1 MLARRR
7 GVLANVLANER
18 CNCFLLRY
26 QHSAAAADGAPL
38 PLDVLLNSSTPA
50 PESGHS
56 PVLWPRVSQRKDSL
70 TLAREIR
77 ACGDVAS
84 LLQVLGNA
92 PAPYSRLVTHTI
104 VHALLRA
111 QHPSRAGAFLVEAAT
126 PRHEAA
132 KQPRIHSVSLAKTI
146 QALLKTVPRIQGRQ
160 DRMRT
165 SHDPRLLVLEP
176 HAISDSALR
185 NALTLYIQ
193 ARKLFIRRQGNVA
206 TELWNALLNQREWV
220 TAALFFEQQVMDY
233 QLRRTLPTLLRPESS
248 IEPHR
253 QNQLRRRLAVLRLE
267 DIYPPKGQFV
277 DLCYRLAGVLSG
289 ILKSPGSGSLFVEAA
304 GAVPER
310 ARKEPDLFATESDS
324 RQISPRPPKT
334 PLTPQR
340 ARHHVRLVLQ
350 ALTVLGRLVDTRQ
363 VPFANISAWV
373 NTVGSLPRSLMDVVV
388 YTMIDQR
395 PATVYARKHL
405 REIIDRYA
413 ASPPRTPHVFS
424 HVVIET
430 NGNTWRGL
438 AHRSVEAPKDTLGL
452 YKALRATYDAPDAMP
467 GGLTGHKSLQQLR
480 KTDIFPLLRNA
491 TYVPPANPTEAADD
505 SFMPPPSMPTYEALF
520 AVLLNTPNGCA
531 PGALY
536 DSVPALISASQSPKK
551 LRQAKKVAE
560 RLRKAEQR
568 EEKNYHAP
576 RSPNN
581 PNPLHLRYP
590 EHPLDFDKY
599 PNLAPVAYR
608 KQLAIEKLG
617 SRSIALALG
626 RVRMVAGLLAHMLHE
641 RSPPLLPWK
650 SKSIMQLLGR
660 RADILRPLLGQE
672 GGPEQGNFL
681 LEDKWQ
687 GLWEAVW
694 EGEARAR
701 REGEVNAAESRRL
714 VGEAE
719 MEAGVTSERILVRVP
734 VEDEDEWAV
743 DRDSGVL
750 RPKWDEDE
758 EADMGAEEL
767 EEFNRRLG
775 SRASDKEVEMY
786 REGLST

>member
-7 GVLANVLANER
+7 GVLANVLVNER
-18 CNCFLLRY
+18 CNCFPSRY
-26 QHSAAAADGAPL
+26 QHSASSADGSLL
-38 PLDVLLNSSTPA
+38 PLDVLLNSSTPV
-50 PESGHS
+50 PS
-56 PVLWPRVSQRKDSL
+56 PVLWPRVSQRKDSV

-132 KQPRIHSVSLAKTI
+132 KQPRIHSLSLAKTI

-176 HAISDSALR
+176 HAISNSALR
-185 NALTLYIQ
+185 NALTLYLQ

-220 TAALFFEQQVMDY
+220 TAALFFEQQVTDY
-233 QLRRTLPTLLRPESS
+233 QLRRTLPTLLRTDSS

-289 ILKSPGSGSLFVEAA
+289 ILKSPESGSLFVEAA

-310 ARKEPDLFATESDS
+310 ARREPDLFDTASDS

-363 VPFANISAWV
+363 LPFANISAWV

-388 YTMIDQR
+388 YTMVDQR

-405 REIIDRYA
+405 REIVDRYA

-430 NGNTWRGL
+430 NGNTWR
-438 AHRSVEAPKDTLGL
+438 
-452 YKALRATYDAPDAMP
+452 
-467 GGLTGHKSLQQLR
+467 
-480 KTDIFPLLRNA
+480 A
-491 TYVPPANPTEAADD
+491 TYVSPANPTEAADD
-505 SFMPPPSMPTYEALF
+505 SFMPPPSMPTYEALL

-536 DSVPALISASQSPKK
+536 DSVPNLISVSQSPKK
-551 LRQAKKVAE
+551 LRQARRVAE

-568 EEKNYHAP
+568 AEKNYHAP

-581 PNPLHLRYP
+581 PNPLYLRYP

-626 RVRMVAGLLAHMLHE
+626 RVRMVAGLLAHMMHE

-719 MEAGVTSERILVRVP
+719 MEAGVTSERVLVRVP

-758 EADMGAEEL
+758 EADMGLEEL

-786 REGLST
+786 R